1 MATNSVFDPTV
12 LSGGR
17 KDRQSPRAAYL
28 DMIIGFFGF
37 FALATLL
44 WTVVAE
50 LSGDAALTPALILL
64 LLVLALVGLF
74 RLRRGLK

>member
-1 MATNSVFDPTV
+1 MATNSIFDLTV

-37 FALATLL
+37 FALATFL
-44 WTVVAE
+44 WTVIAE
-50 LSGDAALTPALILL
+50 FSGDAAVTPALILL
-64 LLVLALVGLF
+64 VLVLGMVGLF